1 MDWKLILCIACI
13 CICTVFFVIRTKKIV
28 EFAVKCRREGV
39 KKVKVRVNIGVFL
52 CAALTAWFLWLTVN
66 YFCKANEMREA
77 AEYAESK
84 IGTEYVDKFIEKQ
97 ELKKQI
103 KIYNPEQYFLDFIGN
118 VRALSAEAAGW
129 GVFFLIMSID
139 GILTLIGFIEVITSK
154 GYRHSG
160 INDALP
166 IFAEYDRQ
174 NSKIIVNVKDLYG
187 VAQKVFTFN
196 ANPKNL
202 ASLGEFIEWEPE
214 TQEEIQ

>member
-13 CICTVFFVIRTKKIV
+13 CICTVFFVIRTIKVVK
-28 EFAVKCRREGV
+28 FAIECRREGV
-39 KKVKVRVNIGVFL
+39 KKITLRINIGVIICVAF
-52 CAALTAWFLWLTVN
+52 TVWFLWSTVN

-77 AEYAESK
+77 AKYAESK
-84 IGTEYVDKFIEKQ
+84 IGTEYVGKFIEKQ
-97 ELKKQI
+97 EQEKQI

-129 GVFFLIMSID
+129 GVSFLIMSID
-139 GILTLIGFIEVITSK
+139 GILTLIGFIEVITSR

-174 NSKIIVNVKDLYG
+174 NSVIIVKVMDLYG
-187 VAQKVFTFN
+187 AEQKLFTFS

-202 ASLGEFIEWEPE
+202 ASLGEFIEWEPK
-214 TQEEIQ
+214 TQEEIK

>member
-1 MDWKLILCIACI
+1 MDWTLILCIACI

-39 KKVKVRVNIGVFL
+39 KKVKIRVNIGIFL
-52 CAALTAWFLWLTVN
+52 CAALTVWLLWLTVN
-66 YFCKANEMREA
+66 YFCKANEMRET
-77 AEYAESK
+77 AEFAESK
-84 IGTEYVDKFIEKQ
+84 IGTVYVDKFIEKQ
-97 ELKKQI
+97 ELEKQI

-118 VRALSAEAAGW
+118 VRALSTDAAWW
-129 GVFFLIMSID
+129 GGFFLIMSID

-174 NSKIIVNVKDLYG
+174 NGVIIVKAIDLNG
-187 VAQKVFTFN
+187 VEQKLFTFS

-214 TQEEIQ
+214 TQEEIK